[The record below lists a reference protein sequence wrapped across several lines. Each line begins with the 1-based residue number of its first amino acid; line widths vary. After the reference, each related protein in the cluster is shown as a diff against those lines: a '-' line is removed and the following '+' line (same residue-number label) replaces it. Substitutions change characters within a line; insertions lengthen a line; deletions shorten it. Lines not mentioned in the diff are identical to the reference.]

1 MDTELSSE
9 EMLRLLKGRSL
20 GIWDEAPL
28 LLEYIRRSG
37 ITQSECA
44 VRLGRSQPAVAN
56 RLRLLQF
63 PPEMRLAMRKAGLN
77 ERHARALLR
86 LPTEAL
92 RRAALDAVTERRMS
106 VSETESY
113 VDALLRS
120 PEQSRLCG
128 LWTEI
133 RRLLDEGI
141 CAGAAK
147 SAGASGLTLTL
158 FFPDY
163 RDIP

>member
-1 MDTELSSE
+1 MDTALSME
-9 EMLRLLKGRSL
+9 EMLRLLRDRSL
-20 GIWDEAPL
+20 DVWDEAAL
-28 LLEYIRRSG
+28 LSEYIRRCG

-44 VRLGRSQPAVAN
+44 VRLGRSQSAVAN

-63 PPEMRLAMRKAGLN
+63 PPEMRLAMHKAGLS

-86 LPTEAL
+86 LPTPEL
-92 RRAALDAVTERRMS
+92 RGAALAAVIRQRMS

-113 VDALLRS
+113 ADALLRS

-133 RRLLDEGI
+133 RRLLDEGV
-141 CAGAAK
+141 CTGAAK

-163 RDIP
+163 HDIP

>member
-1 MDTELSSE
+1 MF
-9 EMLRLLKGRSL
+9 RLLQSRSL
-20 GIWDEAPL
+20 GVWDEAPL
-28 LLEYIRRSG
+28 LFEYIRRCG

-92 RRAALDAVTERRMS
+92 RRAALDAVTERQMS

-133 RRLLDEGI
+133 RRLLDEGV

-147 SAGASGLTLTL
+147 SAGESGLTLTL